1 MVPKDIVIC
10 DWHYDRALPT
20 TEHSAV
26 FGLPVLACPWPK
38 ADVALA
44 QLDAIRR
51 VRTHATEGLAF
62 KMQGVPQTTWIG
74 IAPFA
79 HAYFN
84 EPGATAGTSAIEA
97 VACFRALFR
106 ELRSAQ

>member
-1 MVPKDIVIC
+1 M
-10 DWHYDRALPT
+10 
-20 TEHSAV
+20 
-26 FGLPVLACPWPK
+26 
-38 ADVALA
+38 ALA

-62 KMQGVPQTTWIG
+62 KMQGVLQTTWTG

-79 HAYFN
+79 RAYFN
-84 EPGATAGTSAIEA
+84 DPGANANVNTIEA

-106 ELRSAQ
+106 ELRGASF